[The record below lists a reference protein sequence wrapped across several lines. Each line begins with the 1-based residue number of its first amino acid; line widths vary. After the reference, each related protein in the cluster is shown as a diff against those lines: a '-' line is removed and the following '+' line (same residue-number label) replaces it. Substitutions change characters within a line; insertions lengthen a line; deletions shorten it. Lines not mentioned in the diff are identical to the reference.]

1 MPLNRHRD
9 PVEQQHVVQTLS
21 VHVESKPDPGG
32 LSEWDQ
38 LVSST
43 PGTDVTQ
50 LSARARVRAHVG
62 YLPLYIFLREEGR
75 LVGGVQL
82 LHHDVLR
89 MSRIGYVPY
98 GPLIA
103 PGRNSALT
111 SGLLA
116 DGLARLGTQLLH
128 ALFVQPPEGAEPIR
142 VELLN
147 SGFRPSRTVVASV
160 GSLRVDVQVDESE
173 LRARARRRLRPAQK
187 LWEKYRVTTREGGQQ
202 DLQIL
207 ARLLAC
213 SARVHGFQ
221 PFKLDYLQALY
232 RELLSGGHV
241 VLLIGEA
248 DGVPLAADLL
258 TINAGMLRGRFM
270 GFDRSGS
277 APQAAVPAA
286 VTWAG
291 INWAKDHG
299 LRWYDMGGLQPSV
312 LSDMIDRHIRHSP
325 SWPST
330 ALAKLGWGAVPFR
343 YPSPIEFVRPAAL
356 RWVYEHSQGS
366 PTTRRFTERAARLMR
381 G

>member
-1 MPLNRHRD
+1 MPFRRHRD
-9 PVEQQHVVQTLS
+9 PVEQQRVVQALS
-21 VHVESKPDPGG
+21 VHVESKPDPGK
-32 LSEWDQ
+32 LSEWDG
-38 LVSST
+38 LVSIT

-50 LSARARVRAHVG
+50 LSPWARVRAHVG
-62 YLPLYIFLREEGR
+62 YLPLYVFVCEEGR
-75 LVGGVQL
+75 LVGGAQL
-82 LHHDVLR
+82 LRREVLGVG
-89 MSRIGYVPY
+89 RIGYIPY

-103 PGRNSALT
+103 PGMNSAHI

-116 DGLARLGTQLLH
+116 EELAKLSTQLLH
-128 ALFVQPPEGAEPIR
+128 ALFVQPPEGTEPIR

-147 SGFRPSRTVVASV
+147 SGFRPSRTVIAPV
-160 GSLRVDVQVDESE
+160 GSLRIDVQVDETE
-173 LRARARRRLRPAQK
+173 LRVRARRRLRPAQK

-213 SARVHGFQ
+213 SARIHGFQ

-232 RELLSGGHV
+232 HELRPGGHV
-241 VLLIGEA
+241 LLLIGEA
-248 DGVPLAADLL
+248 NGVPLAADLL
-258 TINAGMLRGRFM
+258 TINAGMLRGRLM

-277 APQAAVPAA
+277 APQTAVPAA

-299 LRWYDMGGLQPSV
+299 LRWYDMGGLPPSV
-312 LSDMIDRHIRHSP
+312 LSDMIDRRIRHSP

-330 ALAKLGWGAVPFR
+330 ALAKLGWGGVPFR
-343 YPSPIEFVRPAAL
+343 YPSPIEFIRPAAL
-356 RWVYEHSQGS
+356 RWAYEHSQES
-366 PTTRRFTERAARLMR
+366 PTTRRFTERAAKLLR